1 MSAAKKPSDPPTG
14 TPKPPSGKPPTGRPG
29 STGDAKKPAAPA
41 KAPDADPFA
50 DGDPIDAVMPLTAPI
65 GPPPVLRDGPPR
77 GEDEFDALGFDT
89 SFGITPAAPAGATM
103 PLIEGPIGDQDE
115 TPPAGVFLG
124 EDVQVLSA
132 QNIGRALAEADG
144 TELGDIPE
152 MATLQVGLV
161 GVDIGASAAVVARFN
176 ADGQHEIVPNVDE
189 ERVTPVQVFFDED
202 GERLVGSEAR
212 RMAASAPGRA
222 IVDLKE
228 MIADPF
234 FRLNAGTDGEIDSPT
249 VVSMVL
255 TRLFD
260 DVQRESGAKP
270 THVAL
275 AAPAWF
281 AETQRETLRQ
291 AVAKTGIALVG
302 ITDESLAAA
311 VPYSLRLPDLNPRI
325 ALVFDLGHAAL
336 GVGIVRCA
344 GGDITVLAQEAK
356 RELGSARWDLLIAQE
371 AARKFKQAHGVDPMD
386 DKGGAIDLKLR
397 AEDAKREL
405 SRRTQTTLTVSA
417 KGKALKVGFTR
428 AGFEDAA
435 KGLLA
440 QSMKLARDVRDR
452 AGLDAWSKVDAL
464 IMTGG
469 GSRTPIVRST
479 LAKEVGREFERGI
492 GAEEGVAIGALYWGT
507 LERHRQR

>member
-1 MSAAKKPSDPPTG
+1 VSAAKKPSDPPTG
-14 TPKPPSGKPPTGRPG
+14 THKPPSGKPPTGRVG
-29 STGDAKKPAAPA
+29 STGDAKNKPAGAA
-41 KAPDADPFA
+41 KASADPF
-50 DGDPIDAVMPLTAPI
+50 DGEDPIDAVMPLPTSQAAPAAR
-65 GPPPVLRDGPPR
+65 G

-89 SFGITPAAPAGATM
+89 SFGITPSAPPGATM

-144 TELGDIPE
+144 QELGDLPE
-152 MATLQVGLV
+152 MGALQVGLV
-161 GVDIGASAAVVARFN
+161 GIDIGASAAVVARFN
-176 ADGQHEIVPNVDE
+176 ADGQHEIVPNADE

-212 RMAASAPGRA
+212 RMAASAPARA

-234 FRLNAGTDGEIDSPT
+234 FRLNAGSAEGEVDSQT
-249 VVSMVL
+249 VLSMVL

-291 AVAKTGIALVG
+291 AVAKTGVSLVG
-302 ITDESLAAA
+302 ITDEALAAA

-371 AARKFKQAHGVDPMD
+371 AARKFKQAHGIDPMD

-417 KGKALKVGFTR
+417 RGKALKVGFTR

-435 KGLLA
+435 KGLLDK
-440 QSMKLARDVRDR
+440 SMALAREVRDR
-452 AGLDAWSKVDAL
+452 AGLDSWSKVDAL
-464 IMTGG
+464 LMTGG

-507 LERHRQR
+507 LERHRRR